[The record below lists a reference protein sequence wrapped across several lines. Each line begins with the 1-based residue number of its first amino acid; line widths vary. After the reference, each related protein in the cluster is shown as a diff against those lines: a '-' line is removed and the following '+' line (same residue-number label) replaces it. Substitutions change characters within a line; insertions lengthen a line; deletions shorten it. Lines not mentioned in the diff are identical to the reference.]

1 MKIFKIKYII
11 ILLAAQIFVSCNDYL
26 NNQPKGYTIPTYAE
40 DYEKLLNS
48 QGLMSISDG
57 SLELFTD
64 NVHLLD
70 KTQTAS
76 YYIFIN
82 KSESVRNIY
91 SFKPGQINVLG
102 DKDYIWGNAYS
113 RLFTYNIIINNVM
126 ASKGSEQLKLRVKSE
141 ALFARAYEYYF
152 LVNTYAKQYNQATA
166 GSDYGVPYIKEGDI
180 NQTYKRNTVAEV
192 YQNIIDDLK
201 EAEPNI
207 QNTVPNRSHPN
218 KAAVYSFYA
227 KIYLSMGNYNEA
239 LKYANDALTINAN
252 LVNLNNY
259 DKKEGT
265 TWGRVHLKGNTSERL
280 PDINSPEANYFK
292 NISGT
297 LQGSVMLSRN
307 MRDLYVKD
315 LNGAKDLRKEYFFAE
330 DQVNLGGSTDYF
342 AGECAF
348 VLYTNT
354 NMGLT
359 SVENYFIA
367 AECEA
372 RVGSIERAMQ
382 LVNKVRENRLSAIS
396 LLTAANKEEALT
408 KVLEEK
414 RREYCMRGPIR
425 LFDLKRLNLEPNRQV
440 TITHSADGEVFT
452 LAPNDNKYIFPIN
465 QDILDFNPD
474 MPLYER
480 K

>member
-11 ILLAAQIFVSCNDYL
+11 ILLAVQIFVSCNDYL

-166 GSDYGVPYIKEGDI
+166 GSDYGVPDI
-180 NQTYKRNTVAEV
+180 NE
-192 YQNIIDDLK
+192 
-201 EAEPNI
+201 
-207 QNTVPNRSHPN
+207 
-218 KAAVYSFYA
+218 
-227 KIYLSMGNYNEA
+227 
-239 LKYANDALTINAN
+239 
-252 LVNLNNY
+252 
-259 DKKEGT
+259 
-265 TWGRVHLKGNTSERL
+265 
-280 PDINSPEANYFK
+280 
-292 NISGT
+292 
-297 LQGSVMLSRN
+297 
-307 MRDLYVKD
+307 
-315 LNGAKDLRKEYFFAE
+315 
-330 DQVNLGGSTDYF
+330 
-342 AGECAF
+342 
-348 VLYTNT
+348 
-354 NMGLT
+354 
-359 SVENYFIA
+359 
-367 AECEA
+367 
-372 RVGSIERAMQ
+372 
-382 LVNKVRENRLSAIS
+382 
-396 LLTAANKEEALT
+396 
-408 KVLEEK
+408 
-414 RREYCMRGPIR
+414 
-425 LFDLKRLNLEPNRQV
+425 
-440 TITHSADGEVFT
+440 
-452 LAPNDNKYIFPIN
+452 
-465 QDILDFNPD
+465 
-474 MPLYER
+474 
-480 K
+480 